1 MIGERA
7 RVAAAAAPRTLRAA
21 ATPPRTLR
29 AAVTPPR
36 TLHVAPAASPRPR
49 QPLKMLRE
57 TPRGLSARRP
67 RRRRDPSD
75 HPRGTRGAAATRF
88 RPLVR
93 AIAGPSRVRRP
104 QVQKWTNVQ
113 RDLERE
119 AQQQKRDKKAEREA
133 RKVAEAKA
141 EADRELAEKARAFNA
156 KRRMSKLPG
165 LPPGMV
171 LGPDGRPRRISKN
184 SGAAMLAAKAEA
196 AALADLESGLDR
208 NSSLTVEEVGDG
220 EDEDDSD
227 G

>member
-1 MIGERA
+1 MARTRA
-7 RVAAAAAPRTLRAA
+7 TILRLGLIAGPWAHTTGFFFFSFSYMAAAALATYAHLYVGPRSVRPWEATKEDILDDEMRTRADD
-21 ATPPRTLR
+21 R
-29 AAVTPPR
+29 
-36 TLHVAPAASPRPR
+36 
-49 QPLKMLRE
+49 
-57 TPRGLSARRP
+57 
-67 RRRRDPSD
+67 
-75 HPRGTRGAAATRF
+75 
-88 RPLVR
+88 
-93 AIAGPSRVRRP
+93 
-104 QVQKWTNVQ
+104 VQKWTNVQ

>member
-1 MIGERA
+1 M
-7 RVAAAAAPRTLRAA
+7 AAAALATYAHLYVGPRSVRPWEATKEDILDDEMRTRADD
-21 ATPPRTLR
+21 R
-29 AAVTPPR
+29 
-36 TLHVAPAASPRPR
+36 
-49 QPLKMLRE
+49 
-57 TPRGLSARRP
+57 
-67 RRRRDPSD
+67 
-75 HPRGTRGAAATRF
+75 
-88 RPLVR
+88 
-93 AIAGPSRVRRP
+93 
-104 QVQKWTNVQ
+104 VQKWTNVQ